1 MSLPD
6 AAPAASVP
14 ADVASGRRPLA
25 PGAWRARL
33 AAPLRRGAGWLAA
46 QLVIVFLGV
55 YAAAWVAD
63 READRARD
71 RRRLQL
77 RRALVLEL
85 RDVVRGTRGAAA
97 GTGRIIAYYDSAW
110 AAGGQPRLEPIL
122 DPVGVTPHIW
132 EATVA
137 GGGVE
142 LLDLPTFLRLSAFYN
157 ELRAG
162 FDLLSQLRV
171 LSETE
176 LVPLGDA
183 PGSAFYDPATR
194 RLRRRFAWYPA
205 NVRRLHALAKRL
217 TVHGESLVTALDAPL
232 P

>member
-1 MSLPD
+1 M
-6 AAPAASVP
+6 
-14 ADVASGRRPLA
+14 
-25 PGAWRARL
+25 
-33 AAPLRRGAGWLAA
+33 
-46 QLVIVFLGV
+46 
-55 YAAAWVAD
+55 
-63 READRARD
+63 
-71 RRRLQL
+71 
-77 RRALVLEL
+77 LEL

-97 GTGRIIAYYDSAW
+97 GTGRIVAYYDSAW

-137 GGGVE
+137 GGGIE

-157 ELRAG
+157 ELRGG

-194 RLRRRFAWYPA
+194 RLRRRFGWYPA
-205 NVRRLHALAKRL
+205 NVRRLHTLAKRL
-217 TVHGESLVTALDAPL
+217 TVHGDSLATALDAP
-232 P
+232 PP